1 MVNTTEEQKMVPY
14 SLSTQH
20 RLDDT
25 VEAMRLASPEVLAH
39 ERQVAHTKW
48 YGYRFMT
55 PLAATRYFAKLYR
68 EGFKSYVSRHK
79 DREEAERCHGLTPGI
94 FQKPSGSLTQLW
106 KARQRADELG
116 LPYELLIDFGF
127 EFASRRMWKHTP
139 NPVQLFGSK
148 KSDVAWPI
156 EFEKFMNERMSL
168 FIQRFSG
175 LPQYRIEN
183 YRGLPVQDEFRA
195 YLIDHVKKSERSWQ
209 QRLEGPTIRTRHLP
223 LLTGLRLAPKDRR
236 CQIVQGI
243 KEDVRNGMMV
253 PEPVEQLPLIAFA
266 PACFGMPMAKKRAD
280 TSKCASCPF
289 SKQCDH
295 FSGVAE
301 VELLRRHP
309 AACAE
314 RAEKRTK
321 YLEGQRRRT
330 AKCRARKKE
339 LSMVSVAV

>member
-1 MVNTTEEQKMVPY
+1 MVPY

-25 VEAMRLASPEVLAH
+25 VEAMRLVSPEVLAH

-68 EGFKSYVSRHK
+68 EGFKSYASRHK

-106 KARQRADELG
+106 KARQRADEFG

-127 EFASRRMWKHTP
+127 EFASRRIWKHIP

-148 KSDVAWPI
+148 NSSVAWPI
-156 EFEKFMNERMSL
+156 EFEKCLKERMTL
-168 FIQRFSG
+168 FAQRFSG
-175 LPQYRIEN
+175 LPQYRTEN
-183 YRGLPVQDEFRA
+183 YRGFPVQDEFRA
-195 YLIDHVKKSERSWQ
+195 YLVEHIEKSERGWQ
-209 QRLEGPTIRTRHLP
+209 QRLEGPTVRTRHLP

-236 CQIVQGI
+236 CRIIQDM
-243 KEDVRNGMMV
+243 KEDVRNSLIV

-266 PACFGMPMAKKRAD
+266 PACFGMPVAKKGAD
-280 TSKCASCPF
+280 TSKCTSCPF
-289 SKQCDH
+289 AKQCNQ
-295 FSGVAE
+295 FSDVVE
-301 VELLRRHP
+301 VELFKRHP
-309 AACAE
+309 VSCAE
-314 RAEKRTK
+314 REAKRTK
-321 YLEGQRRRT
+321 AVEGQRRRT

-339 LSMVSVAV
+339 LSMASVTV